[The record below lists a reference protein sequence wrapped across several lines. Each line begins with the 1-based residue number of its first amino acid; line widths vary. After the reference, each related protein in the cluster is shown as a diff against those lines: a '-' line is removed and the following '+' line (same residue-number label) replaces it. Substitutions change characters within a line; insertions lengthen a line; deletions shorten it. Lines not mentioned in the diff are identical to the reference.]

1 MCLANASGRINSI
14 YLLCLTYIALALLAT
29 FFLNDINIVRQ
40 INMLAWVQ
48 VHNASINWLSNN
60 LLYGFYLLFICIVVI
75 GYYTKKLHIL
85 RIAQAY
91 FLAQLL
97 GSVVLVNLF
106 KRLVGHARPSQY
118 VHQNI
123 EAFSDAWLGPTLNAG
138 YQSFPS
144 GHACDYLTGC
154 MFIALLL
161 PKFWMRVL
169 VILLAVVQ
177 GMFRVILAKHFP
189 IDVLGGVIIALLSTY
204 YVWTYWLTPR
214 LQLL

>member
-1 MCLANASGRINSI
+1 MP
-14 YLLCLTYIALALLAT
+14 
-29 FFLNDINIVRQ
+29 
-40 INMLAWVQ
+40 WVQ
-48 VHNASINWLSNN
+48 RHNASINWLSNN
-60 LLYGFYLLFICIVVI
+60 MLYGFYLLFICMIVI
-75 GYYTKKLHIL
+75 GYYAKKLQIL

-97 GSVVLVNLF
+97 GSVVLANLL

-123 EAFSDAWLGPTLNAG
+123 EALSDAWLGPTMNAG

-161 PKFWMRVL
+161 PKFWMRIL
-169 VILLAVVQ
+169 VILFAVIQ
-177 GMFRVILAKHFP
+177 GVFRVMLAKHFP
-189 IDVLGGVIIALLSTY
+189 IDVLGGAIIALLSTY
-204 YVWTYWLTPR
+204 YVWTSWLIPR
-214 LQLL
+214 LNLSKLDF